1 MSTFAPPKTRDTSYW
16 HDEFVAQQVEH
27 NTFNV
32 GVPGSSPGEFTSN
45 RFLKRVGCFVFRLR
59 LSGLSPS
66 CHSAPRKR
74 DSGTRSMMTHFVRH
88 SSPGEFTSNRFLK
101 RSRLFCFS
109 ASALRVISLVLFRTA
124 QARRRHS
131 VDDDALRA
139 TFEPRRVHQQPIL
152 EKESV
157 VLFSGIG
164 SSNSLK
170 SLRSLRTLRT
180 LKQKTGEPR
189 KFSCFLV
196 ELPGFEP
203 GTTEPKSAVLPLHH
217 SSIRCSKAIAK
228 VM

>member
-32 GVPGSSPGEFTSN
+32 GVPGSSPGEFTNN
-45 RFLKRVGCFVFRLR
+45 RFLK
-59 LSGLSPS
+59 
-66 CHSAPRKR
+66 K
-74 DSGTRSMMTHFVRH
+74 
-88 SSPGEFTSNRFLK
+88 
-101 RSRLFCFS
+101 SRLFCFL
-109 ASALRVISLVLFRTA
+109 ASARRVISLVLFRTA

-157 VLFSGIG
+157 VLFLGIG
-164 SSNSLK
+164 SSQLLK
-170 SLRSLRTLRT
+170 VFKVIKDFKD
-180 LKQKTGEPR
+180 LKTKTGEPR
-189 KFSCFLV
+189 KSSCFLV